1 MSYQSEEL
9 IQEVQG
15 RRVKAALSQRA
26 LAARSGLTQA
36 HISQIETG
44 RLEPGLSSFIEMA
57 RALDLEVVLVPKKL
71 LPAVQGILRPGA
83 DALSPEDGQSALFA
97 KGERLI
103 AKQKKRHGSSAALD
117 RITEHLRFLKQ
128 VRLSKADLAL
138 VTDVIETLRHDQASP
153 PSKPVLDNIAGV
165 LQGLRNRIGHP
176 VEAPRPAYALDGE
189 DDDA

>member
-1 MSYQSEEL
+1 
-9 IQEVQG
+9 
-15 RRVKAALSQRA
+15 
-26 LAARSGLTQA
+26 
-36 HISQIETG
+36 
-44 RLEPGLSSFIEMA
+44 MA

-71 LPAVQGILRPGA
+71 LPAVQGVLRPGA
-83 DALSPEDGQSALFA
+83 DGLSPEDGQSALFA

-103 AKQKKRHGSSAALD
+103 AKQKKQHGSSAALD
-117 RITEHLRFLKQ
+117 RITEYLRFLKQ

-165 LQGLRNRIGHP
+165 LQGLRNRIAHP

>member
-1 MSYQSEEL
+1 MAYQSEEL
-9 IQEVQG
+9 IRDVQG
-15 RRVKAALSQRA
+15 QRIKAGLSQRA

-44 RLEPGLSSFIEMA
+44 RLEPGLSSFIQMA

-71 LPAVQGILRPGA
+71 LPAVEGVLRSTA
-83 DALSPEDGQSALFA
+83 TQFSPEDGQSGLFA

-103 AKQKKRHGSSAALD
+103 AKQKKLHGSSAALD
-117 RITEHLRFLKQ
+117 RIEEYLRFLRQ
-128 VRLSKADLAL
+128 ERLSKADLAL

-153 PSKPVLDNIAGV
+153 QPKPILENIAGV
-165 LQGLRNRIGHP
+165 LQGLRNRIAHP
-176 VEAPRPAYALDGE
+176 VEAARPAYALDGK

>member
-1 MSYQSEEL
+1 VSYQSEEL
-9 IQEVQG
+9 IREVQG
-15 RRVKAALSQRA
+15 QRVKAALSQRA

-71 LPAVQGILRPGA
+71 LPAVQGVLRQSA
-83 DALSPEDGQSALFA
+83 DGLSPEDGQSALFA

-103 AKQKKRHGSSAALD
+103 AKQKKQHGSSAALD
-117 RITEHLRFLKQ
+117 RITEYLRFLKQ

-165 LQGLRNRIGHP
+165 LQGLRNRIAHP

>member
-9 IQEVQG
+9 IREVQG
-15 RRVKAALSQRA
+15 QRVKAALSQRA

-44 RLEPGLSSFIEMA
+44 RLEPGLSSFIQMA

-71 LPAVQGILRPGA
+71 LPAVQGILRPSA
-83 DALSPEDGQSALFA
+83 DEFSPEDGQSGLFA

-103 AKQKKRHGSSAALD
+103 AKQKKLHGSSATLD
-117 RITEHLRFLKQ
+117 RITEYLRFLKQ
-128 VRLSKADLAL
+128 IRLSKADLAL

-153 PSKPVLDNIAGV
+153 PSRLVLENIAGV
-165 LQGLRNRIGHP
+165 LQGLRNRIAHP
-176 VEAPRPAYALDGE
+176 VEAPRPAYALNEE